1 MHLIAAS
8 FRMVENLFMNDPVSI
23 YSESIRINKA
33 RFFPD
38 MAVASNLPGSAVY
51 SAKNTHAMADAS
63 LEPSIQA
70 IGRTLYQRARDDSP
84 GFYAG
89 RRRMLKR
96 AIADA
101 RLRDALFQFVD
112 VLPQLRDHHMIAAHF
127 RAYLGDFELG
137 GMFGRMLRL
146 GEHAWMAPLL
156 QMTVARMA
164 RLFMVEEDAA
174 VLAATLKKIDALP
187 AEVSLDALGEAVLSE
202 AEADVYAARILKLL
216 GWLSASATPQPDLS
230 VKLSALTPRFDPI
243 DLEGSVARVLG
254 RLEPIRT
261 AAAQA
266 GVSLTLDMENHDS
279 RPLVLAAFR
288 RLAEG
293 SGIPPGLALQ
303 AYRPD
308 AEMDL
313 RALLELSW
321 TPERPLRV
329 RLVKGAY
336 WDSEVALAAQRF
348 WPSPVYTDK
357 AVTDANFERLTALLF
372 EAGERVYPMIASH
385 NLRSLAHSLA
395 LARALGRAA
404 DSWEVQML
412 YGMADPLAAAMIEE
426 GARLRMYLP
435 VGDLIGGIAYL
446 IRRLLENTAS
456 TSVLRQA
463 YLEDTPPEGL
473 LAPPAAPSHEKVN
486 EQGFSNTPLADFS
499 QDEPRRAMRAA
510 LVQVAEE
517 RGRDY
522 PLHVA
527 LQSATATRW
536 RDSRN
541 PAAPAQSL
549 GRIEQAEPAHV
560 QQAIRHAVAAFPGWR
575 EMAVS
580 ERARLCRA
588 AAQIMARR
596 RFELAAWQVLEV
608 GKAWREADADVAE
621 AIDCW
626 NYYADVAERLLDWR
640 TTRDFPGEKNATR
653 YEALGPTAVIA
664 PWNFPLAILSG
675 MSAAA
680 LVCGNPVIMKP
691 ATPAQINACKLH
703 EILLEAGFPPAVAQ
717 LLPGDGVSLGSLL
730 AAHPDVAAIAFT
742 GSREVGLEL
751 VELAHRRSPE
761 QRRVKRVVC
770 EMGGKNAIIV
780 DEDADLDEAVAHI
793 LASAFGYQGQKC
805 SAASRL
811 ITVGRVHE
819 RLLARLADALASW
832 PLGPPADP
840 QFRFGPLICQQALE
854 KAQRYFNTGRAEGKL
869 VYQGKLD
876 PRVTSSGGY
885 YFAPAIFA
893 DIQPYHR
900 LAREEVFAPIL
911 AVLHAPDFE
920 TALAWAND
928 SDYALTGGVFSRLP
942 QHQEVAQLQFRV
954 GNLYLN
960 RAITGARVGIQPFG
974 GTALSGTG
982 VQAGSED
989 YLRQFV
995 WSRMVSSNQLR
1006 HGYVPGTSR

>member
-1 MHLIAAS
+1 
-8 FRMVENLFMNDPVSI
+8 
-23 YSESIRINKA
+23 
-33 RFFPD
+33 
-38 MAVASNLPGSAVY
+38 
-51 SAKNTHAMADAS
+51 MADAPPES
-63 LEPSIQA
+63 SVQT
-70 IGRTLYQRARDDSP
+70 IGRTLYRRARAHPP

-89 RRRMLKR
+89 RRWVLKR

-101 RLRDALFQFVD
+101 RLRDALFQFID
-112 VLPQLRDHHMIAAHF
+112 VLPQLRDAAMIAAHF
-127 RAYLGDFELG
+127 RAHLGGFELG
-137 GMFGRMLRL
+137 GLFGRALRL
-146 GEHAWMAPLL
+146 GGQVWMAPLL
-156 QMTVARMA
+156 RRAVARMA

-174 VLAATLKKIDALP
+174 ALSASLQKVARLP
-187 AEVSLDALGEAVLSE
+187 ATVSLDALGEAVLSE

-216 GWLSASATPQPDLS
+216 AWLAASPTQQPDLS
-230 VKLSALTPRFDPI
+230 IKLSALTPRFDPI
-243 DLEGSVARVLG
+243 DLEGSVERVLG
-254 RLEPIRT
+254 RLEPIRA

-279 RPLVLAAFR
+279 RPLVLAVFR
-288 RLAEG
+288 RLAERP
-293 SGIPPGLALQ
+293 GIPPGLALQ

-308 AEMDL
+308 AEADL
-313 RALLELSW
+313 RGLLALPW
-321 TPERPLRV
+321 TPARPLRV

-357 AVTDANFERLTALLF
+357 AATDAHFEALSVLLF

-385 NLRSLAHSLA
+385 NLRSLAHTLA
-395 LARALGRAA
+395 LARALGRTPA
-404 DSWEVQML
+404 SWEVQML
-412 YGMADPLAAAMIEE
+412 YGMADPLAAAMVAE
-426 GARLRMYLP
+426 GARLRIYLP

-463 YLEDTPPEGL
+463 YLEDAPPENL
-473 LAPPAAPSHEKVN
+473 LAAPLAASQESEGEPE
-486 EQGFSNTPLADFS
+486 FRNTPLADFS
-499 QDEPRRAMRAA
+499 RADRVQAMHAA
-510 LVQVAEE
+510 LAQVTREL
-517 RGRDY
+517 GRDY
-522 PLHVA
+522 PLHPVLDAA
-527 LQSATATRW
+527 LATRW

-541 PAAPAQSL
+541 PADPAHSL
-549 GRIEQAEPAHV
+549 GRIEQAEPAHA
-560 QQAIRHAVAAFPGWR
+560 QQAVRHAVAAFPGWR
-575 EMAVS
+575 ETAVS

-588 AAQIMARR
+588 AARIMARR

-626 NYYADVAERLLDWR
+626 NYYADAAERLLDWR
-640 TTRDFPGEKNATR
+640 STRDFPGEKNATR
-653 YEALGPTAVIA
+653 YEALGPAAVFA

-691 ATPAQINACKLH
+691 ATPAQICACMLH
-703 EILLEAGFPPAVAQ
+703 GILLEAGFPPAVAQ
-717 LLPGDGVSLGSLL
+717 LLPGDGATLGTLL
-730 AAHPDVAAIAFT
+730 AAHPDIAAIAFT
-742 GSREVGLEL
+742 GSREVGLALIEQ
-751 VELAHRRSPE
+751 AHRRTPE
-761 QRRVKRVVC
+761 QRRIKRVVC

-780 DEDADLDEAVAHI
+780 DEDADLDEAVTHI

-811 ITVGRVHE
+811 ISVGRVHE
-819 RLLARLADALASW
+819 SLLARLADALASW
-832 PLGPPADP
+832 PPGPPADP
-840 QFRFGPLICQQALE
+840 QFRFGPLINRQAMD
-854 KAQRYFNTGRAEGKL
+854 KAQRYLDIGRTEGEL
-869 VYQGKLD
+869 VYQGTA
-876 PRVTSSGGY
+876 PTSGH
-885 YFAPAIFA
+885 YFAPAIFTG
-893 DIQPYHR
+893 IQPHHR
-900 LAREEVFAPIL
+900 LAREEIFAPIL

-920 TALAWAND
+920 AALTLAND

-942 QHQEVAQLQFRV
+942 QHLDTAQQQFRV

-995 WSRMVSSNQLR
+995 WSRVVSSNQLR
-1006 HGYVPGTSR
+1006 HGYVPGTS